1 MRSEAFL
8 RTYRVLEE
16 LLEIKYARSTRTTS
30 SVVMEFLRDE
40 DSLPFR
46 ESLDLCREVRNLLT
60 HNAEPDGGPI
70 VEPSEGLL
78 RALERV
84 VEAVKQPLLAMTFA
98 TPADQLLTAHYG
110 SPALKLMR
118 QMQQR
123 GFSHVPV
130 LDRDRFQGVFS
141 VSTVF
146 CHLAD
151 HPGQSLDPRST
162 VKLFKPYL
170 PVEQHM
176 SERFL
181 FMDPQANYPQVKRA
195 FERDVSSRKRVAA
208 IFLTGD
214 GSPQGQLLGLI
225 TPWDVLGKVQNGRTL
240 IQGKGAR
247 K

>member
-16 LLEIKYARSTRTTS
+16 LLEIKYARTNRTTS

-46 ESLDLCREVRNLLT
+46 EPLDLCREVRNLLT
-60 HNAEPDGGPI
+60 HNAGPDGAPV

-78 RALERV
+78 RTLEQV
-84 VEAVKQPLLAMTFA
+84 VEAVKQPLLALTFA
-98 TPADQLLTAHYG
+98 TPAEQLLTAHYG

-141 VSTVF
+141 VSSVF
-146 CHLAD
+146 SYLAD
-151 HPGQSLDPRST
+151 HPGKALDPQSP

-170 PVEQHM
+170 PVDRHM

-181 FMDPQANYPQVKRA
+181 FMDPQANYPQIKRA

-208 IFLTGD
+208 IFLTSD
-214 GSPQGQLLGLI
+214 GSPQGRLLGLI

-240 IQGKGAR
+240 IQGRASK